1 MEIVLTTECKDSRTV
16 NSGDLFYHF
25 KGGLYT
31 VIEVA
36 KQTET
41 GEKLVVYRSVENGTV
56 WARPMSMF
64 LSEIDKK
71 RYPNYHIEL
80 KYRFSKVTLS
90 NNY

>member
-36 KQTET
+36 TQTET

-71 RYPNYHIEL
+71 RYPTYYIEL

-90 NNY
+90 NDY

>member
-31 VIEVA
+31 VVEVA
-36 KQTET
+36 TQTET
-41 GEKLVVYRSVENGTV
+41 GEKLVVYRSLENGTV

-64 LSEIDKK
+64 LSKIDKK
-71 RYPNYHIEL
+71 RYPTHYCEL
-80 KYRFSKVTLS
+80 VYRFSKVTLS
-90 NNY
+90 NDY

>member
-16 NSGDLFYHF
+16 RSGDLFYHF
-25 KGGLYT
+25 KGSLYT

-36 KQTET
+36 TQTET
-41 GEKLVVYRSVENGTV
+41 GEKLVVYRSLENGTV

-71 RYPNYHIEL
+71 RYPTHYVEL

-90 NNY
+90 KDY

>member
-16 NSGDLFYHF
+16 KAGDLFYHF

-31 VIEVA
+31 IIGVA
-36 KQTET
+36 KHTET

-71 RYPNYHIEL
+71 RYPTYYIEL

-90 NNY
+90 NDY

>member
-1 MEIVLTTECKDSRTV
+1 MKIVLTTECKDSRTV
-16 NSGDLFYHF
+16 KAGDLFYHF

-36 KQTET
+36 KHTET

-64 LSEIDKK
+64 LSKIDKK
-71 RYPNYHIEL
+71 RYPTYYCEL

-90 NNY
+90 NDY